1 MEDPFCLT
9 ELPDPT
15 TKGQDE
21 GETPKVL
28 FLPRHP
34 PAPLVFPDLK
44 PVVPKEAEAAAA
56 LTLF

>member
-34 PAPLVFPDLK
+34 IAILIFAHLK
-44 PVVPKEAEAAAA
+44 PVVPKEAEAA

>member
-44 PVVPKEAEAAAA
+44 PVVPKEAEAA